1 MEILECRELLAAQ
14 PIDLV
19 DSSLTGLSG
28 MLASSAPTISADGEL
43 VAFESL
49 ADNLVPNDTDGSMD
63 AFVYNRSTGV
73 VTLVSVGLDG
83 MAAGIATDNASPPV
97 ISPDGQYVAFESTSG
112 DLVPGFTNSSGTIEL
127 YLRDLQT
134 GTTALISAAPDGTPG
149 NFSSSPPIFSADSDH
164 LGFISGATNLVS
176 GITYTNPGQA
186 NIFER
191 NLETGTTTLVD
202 VSLDGTSDANGVNGP
217 FDLNA
222 DGRYVVFQS
231 TAINLTTIDTNNI
244 EQIYVRDT
252 VDGTT
257 VLASVDT
264 TGQGSGQGHNE
275 LASNGEQIAPMAVT
289 SSSTPTRPTSSILP
303 PAAAMFFSA
312 TCRQTPRRSFPA
324 RHRQRGKRGHQPQR

>member
-1 MEILECRELLAAQ
+1 M
-14 PIDLV
+14 
-19 DSSLTGLSG
+19 
-28 MLASSAPTISADGEL
+28 
-43 VAFESL
+43 
-49 ADNLVPNDTDGSMD
+49 
-63 AFVYNRSTGV
+63 
-73 VTLVSVGLDG
+73 
-83 MAAGIATDNASPPV
+83 
-97 ISPDGQYVAFESTSG
+97 
-112 DLVPGFTNSSGTIEL
+112 
-127 YLRDLQT
+127 
-134 GTTALISAAPDGTPG
+134 
-149 NFSSSPPIFSADSDH
+149 
-164 LGFISGATNLVS
+164 S

-231 TAINLTTIDTNNI
+231 TATNLTTIDTNNI

-275 LASNGEQIAPMAVT
+275 LASNGEQISADGRYVIFHSNATNLV
-289 SSSTPTRPTSSILP
+289 ILP

-324 RHRQRGKRGHQPQR
+324 RRRQRGKRGHQPQR